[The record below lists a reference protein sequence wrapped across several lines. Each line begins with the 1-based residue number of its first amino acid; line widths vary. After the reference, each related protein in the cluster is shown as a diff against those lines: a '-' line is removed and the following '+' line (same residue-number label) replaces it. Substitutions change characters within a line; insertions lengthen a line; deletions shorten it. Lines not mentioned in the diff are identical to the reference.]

1 MYYNID
7 FGSHELLSVILTLTM
22 PSIGFHECL
31 CIKDSP
37 CNRILRLSENRIV
50 LKHVFT
56 QKSVNIMGSLV
67 KFWVLCFCL
76 SLMRRKNNEVYN
88 KQHFEPY
95 KNH

>member
-1 MYYNID
+1 MYYDID

-50 LKHVFT
+50 LKHIFT
-56 QKSVNIMGSLV
+56 QKKRKYYGKFGQILGSMLPS
-67 KFWVLCFCL
+67 K
-76 SLMRRKNNEVYN
+76 SNAEK
-88 KQHFEPY
+88 K
-95 KNH
+95 

>member
-50 LKHVFT
+50 LKHIFT
-56 QKSVNIMGSLV
+56 QKKRQYYREFGQILGSMLPS
-67 KFWVLCFCL
+67 K
-76 SLMRRKNNEVYN
+76 SNAEK
-88 KQHFEPY
+88 K
-95 KNH
+95 

>member
-37 CNRILRLSENRIV
+37 CNRILRIRLSENRIFYTKKRKYYGEFGQI
-50 LKHVFT
+50 LGSMLPS
-56 QKSVNIMGSLV
+56 KSNAE
-67 KFWVLCFCL
+67 K
-76 SLMRRKNNEVYN
+76 K
-88 KQHFEPY
+88 
-95 KNH
+95 

>member
-31 CIKDSP
+31 CIKNSP
-37 CNRILRLSENRIV
+37 CNRILRIRLSENRIV
-50 LKHVFT
+50 LKHVFI

-67 KFWVLCFCL
+67 KFWVLYA
-76 SLMRRKNNEVYN
+76 SV
-88 KQHFEPY
+88 
-95 KNH
+95 

>member
-31 CIKDSP
+31 CIKDIP

-50 LKHVFT
+50 LKHIFYT
-56 QKSVNIMGSLV
+56 KKRKYYGKFGQILGSMLLSKSNAE
-67 KFWVLCFCL
+67 K
-76 SLMRRKNNEVYN
+76 K
-88 KQHFEPY
+88 
-95 KNH
+95 

>member
-37 CNRILRLSENRIV
+37 CNRILRLSEN
-50 LKHVFT
+50 F
-56 QKSVNIMGSLV
+56 G
-67 KFWVLCFCL
+67 
-76 SLMRRKNNEVYN
+76 
-88 KQHFEPY
+88 
-95 KNH
+95 